1 MKCPRLPTPFLTLT
15 AAAVLSAAIAN
26 GQVAQSATNPAAG
39 KLALSTNSAEAQS
52 EFWKGLEDWQSF
64 SYSSGQSHFRRAYAL
79 DNRFALARVLATG
92 GMTTAAMAAQRDA
105 ALADA
110 ARQSTEEGV
119 LALWWRE
126 KALNHVAQQ
135 KILLRT
141 AMQLMPNE
149 PGPITEY
156 LWLGPAEGANA
167 RQFADS
173 AQAFRAR
180 FPSYGPLAL
189 VTSSLLMNAGD
200 TAGALRVA
208 EEWTRISPQIPAS
221 FGYYGGLLVQLHRYD
236 DAEAQYRKGM
246 ALLPAHADYGADAA
260 SALAEMYMLRGRT
273 ADARAVA
280 SEALARATQ
289 PSDSALYMA
298 EVAGTYF
305 ATGDNAR
312 AMQLLKDARQKSE
325 TIGGGVNPFPFDY
338 YLAEASAMTG
348 DAASMRAAM
357 GRLRLQTAND
367 TALFLLNYANNYSYL
382 GQTDSALTYSDR
394 LASVAGAPW
403 AAGYAHHMRGVA
415 LAAAKQCA
423 RARSELAQA
432 PDTGS
437 LELRYTRAQCELEL
451 GNRAAALALRD
462 RAIESLDFVLFDP
475 AYVRQRQRLAQM
487 K

>member
-1 MKCPRLPTPFLTLT
+1 MRKRTLAVALILIAVAAHAAPSQTPQPASNTAGRL
-15 AAAVLSAAIAN
+15 S
-26 GQVAQSATNPAAG
+26 
-39 KLALSTNSAEAQS
+39 LSTNSPEAKA

-64 SYSSGQSHFRRAYAL
+64 SYSSGQRHFRRAYAL

-92 GMTTAAMAAQRDA
+92 GMTTAEMTNQREN

-141 AMQLMPNE
+141 AMQLIPNE
-149 PGPITEY
+149 PGPVVEY
-156 LWLGPAEGANA
+156 LWLGPADGADA
-167 RQFADS
+167 RKFADS

-200 TAGALRVA
+200 TAGALRIA
-208 EEWTRISPQIPAS
+208 DEWTRIAPQIPAS
-221 FGYYGGLLVQLHRYD
+221 FGYYGGLLAQLHRYD

-246 ALLPAHADYGADAA
+246 ALLPARADYGADAA

-280 SEALARATQ
+280 SEALAHATD
-289 PSDSALYMA
+289 PSDSAQYLA

-305 ATGDNAR
+305 ASGDNRR
-312 AMQLLKDARQKSE
+312 AMQLLAQARQKSE
-325 TIGGGVNPFPFDY
+325 TIGGGVNPFPLDY
-338 YLAEASAMTG
+338 ILAEASAMTG
-348 DAASMRAAM
+348 DAGSMRTAM
-357 GRLRLQTAND
+357 GRLRLRTAND
-367 TALFLLNYANNYSYL
+367 TALFFTNYANNYSYL
-382 GQTDSALTYSDR
+382 GQLDSALAYTDR
-394 LASVAGAPW
+394 LASVTGAPW

-423 RARSELAQA
+423 RARTELAQA
-432 PDTGS
+432 PDTAS
-437 LELRYTRAQCELEL
+437 LEIRYTRAQCELEL
-451 GNRAAALALRD
+451 GNRPAALALRD
-462 RAIESLDFVLFDP
+462 RAMESLDFVLFDP